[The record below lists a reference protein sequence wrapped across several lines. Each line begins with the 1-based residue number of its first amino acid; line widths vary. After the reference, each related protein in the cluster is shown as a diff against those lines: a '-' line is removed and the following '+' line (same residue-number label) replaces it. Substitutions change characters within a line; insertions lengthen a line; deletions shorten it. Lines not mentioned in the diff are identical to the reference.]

1 MLCLFVSYTLEDYLE
16 EGELYAQITC
26 TIFLSSTCT
35 FKNKYNGETDCKSTY
50 QNVSKYENPIYNR
63 NWKRTKNLDWTLF
76 VEELSRCF

>member
-50 QNVSKYENPIYNR
+50 QN
-63 NWKRTKNLDWTLF
+63 TKIRFIIET
-76 VEELSRCF
+76 EREPKI